1 MLLFFPFP
9 NVLSH
14 FLCQFFFSQ
23 KIWKIKKLFISNE
36 ELNQIVHEKKLSTS
50 IKGYLRPLNFGELL
64 TVRFRIPTFQVM
76 QLKILYHL
84 NCCYL
89 PLDFLKDWPSK
100 LNMATELVLPWV
112 YFAITKIKHLA
123 DNCSRIFALHFSL
136 NSIQYVTNRILT
148 GFNFTAAHPK
158 LCETYMP
165 EDSWLT
171 H

>member
-1 MLLFFPFP
+1 M
-9 NVLSH
+9 
-14 FLCQFFFSQ
+14 
-23 KIWKIKKLFISNE
+23 K
-36 ELNQIVHEKKLSTS
+36 KKLSTS
-50 IKGYLRPLNFGELL
+50 IKGYPRPLHFGELL

-89 PLDFLKDWPSK
+89 PLDFLKDWPSN

-112 YFAITKIKHLA
+112 YFTITKIKHLA

-148 GFNFTAAHPK
+148 GYNFTAAHSK

-165 EDSWLT
+165 EESWLT